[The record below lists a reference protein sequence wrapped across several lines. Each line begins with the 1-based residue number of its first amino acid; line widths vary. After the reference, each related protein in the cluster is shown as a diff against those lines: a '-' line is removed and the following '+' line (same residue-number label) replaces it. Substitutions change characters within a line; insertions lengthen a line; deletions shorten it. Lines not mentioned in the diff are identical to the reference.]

1 MKTREEIFNEL
12 LESIYELSRSTNA
25 YESIPRKYGT
35 EDELYMVEAHTINLI
50 GENKKV
56 SPSQL
61 VKLTNK
67 TKGAISQMVDKL
79 LKKGLVI
86 KYKNPINSR
95 EVIIELSDKGKQAYK
110 YHRELD
116 QIEYGKILSRL
127 DQFSIEDFINFMKIA
142 SVVNDHVKSSTR
154 KNDS

>member
-1 MKTREEIFNEL
+1 MKTREEVFNEL
-12 LESIYELSRSTNA
+12 IESIYEVSRSTSA

-50 GENKKV
+50 GEKSKV
-56 SPSQL
+56 SPSYL
-61 VKLTNK
+61 AKLTNK

-86 KYKNPINSR
+86 KYKNPTNNR

-110 YHRELD
+110 YHKELD
-116 QIEYGKILSRL
+116 QIEYGRMLSRL
-127 DQFSIEDFINFMKIA
+127 NQFSTEDLINFTKIA
-142 SVVNDHVKSSTR
+142 SEINDHVKNLIQN
-154 KNDS
+154 K

>member
-1 MKTREEIFNEL
+1 MKTREEVFNEL
-12 LESIYELSRSTNA
+12 IESIYEVSRSTSA

-50 GENKKV
+50 GKENKV
-56 SPSQL
+56 SPSHL
-61 VKLTNK
+61 AKLTNK

-86 KYKNPINSR
+86 KYRNPTNNR

-110 YHRELD
+110 YHKELD
-116 QIEYGKILSRL
+116 QLEYGKMLSRL
-127 DQFSIEDFINFMKIA
+127 NQFSTEDFINFMKIA
-142 SVVNDHVKSSTR
+142 SVINDHVKNSIQN
-154 KNDS
+154 K

>member
-1 MKTREEIFNEL
+1 MKTREEVFNEL
-12 LESIYELSRSTNA
+12 IESIYEVSRSTSA

-50 GENKKV
+50 GENSKV
-56 SPSQL
+56 SPSYL
-61 VKLTNK
+61 AKLTNK

-86 KYKNPINSR
+86 KYKNPTNNR

-110 YHRELD
+110 YHKELD
-116 QIEYGKILSRL
+116 QIEYGRMLSRL
-127 DQFSIEDFINFMKIA
+127 NQFSTEDLINFTKIT
-142 SVVNDHVKSSTR
+142 SVINDHVKNLIQN
-154 KNDS
+154 K